1 MYLHMTFSFWSL
13 GGIFSFYLQI
23 STFFESFHSIFN
35 NKQTYAMSLGFGIGI
50 SDSHDNNDIGQDSVG
65 DKYFATVQDKVVA
78 ISLCIGSNTLE
89 IWSSI

>member
-1 MYLHMTFSFWSL
+1 MSLSFWSI
-13 GGIFSFYLQI
+13 GGVFSLNLQI

-50 SDSHDNNDIGQDSVG
+50 SDSHDNNNIGQDSVG
-65 DKYFATVQDKVVA
+65 DKYFATVQDIVVA
-78 ISLCIGSNTLE
+78 IFLCIGSNTLK